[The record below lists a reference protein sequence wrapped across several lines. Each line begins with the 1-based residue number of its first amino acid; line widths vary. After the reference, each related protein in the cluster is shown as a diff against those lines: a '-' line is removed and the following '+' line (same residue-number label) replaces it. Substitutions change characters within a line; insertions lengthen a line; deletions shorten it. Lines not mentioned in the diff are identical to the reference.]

1 MFNYNNLYTCGDQFL
16 IECYYSP
23 FKEFRPFLQ
32 RDPSKDYS
40 HESSAFG
47 SMQYPMWNNLEASRQ
62 IKHRDYRSDDI
73 ISSPEWNTA
82 LKKLT
87 TWTAKKL
94 KDNYQNVEVIPAI
107 SWMMEYLEGGWQSVH
122 SHGKNCITQV
132 LHMDGNY
139 QLSVDESKKDRIH
152 GSMFA
157 FMTGETPPFYK
168 TFSPTPGKC
177 IIMKGDVFHGVYPA
191 KELPRRCIVVDYLVL
206 K

>member
-1 MFNYNNLYTCGDQFL
+1 MFNYNNLYTCGNQFL

-23 FKEFRPFLQ
+23 YKEFKPFLE
-32 RDPSKDYS
+32 RDASKDYS

-47 SMQYPMWNNLEASRQ
+47 SRQYPMWNNLEASRQ
-62 IKHRDYRSDDI
+62 IKRRDYRSDDI
-73 ISSPEWNTA
+73 ISSPEWDTA

-94 KDNYQNVEVIPAI
+94 KDNYQAVEVVPAI